1 MTVRTVFGVLFGLL
15 LSVASVALVAWLLWW
30 LWTRREEEAAKSA
43 AIEIEVEEPPAEAP
57 VEEAEAEEG
66 EAEEAE
72 VEEAAA
78 AESTAVEA
86 TDEALPAGEVPAEEA
101 EAEAEEEAAAEEPP
115 PPPDDLKVVEG
126 IGPKIESVLQAAG
139 ITTYAQLAA
148 ADPAHI
154 SEVLEASDPRLRRL
168 ADPTTWPEQASLA
181 AAGRW
186 DEFEALKETLK
197 GGRRVK

>member
-1 MTVRTVFGVLFGLL
+1 MTVRAVLGVMFGLL

-57 VEEAEAEEG
+57 VEEAEAEG
-66 EAEEAE
+66 
-72 VEEAAA
+72 AA
-78 AESTAVEA
+78 
-86 TDEALPAGEVPAEEA
+86 DEALPVAEVPAEEV
-101 EAEAEEEAAAEEPP
+101 EAEEEAAAEEPP

-154 SEVLEASDPRLRRL
+154 SEILEASDPRLRRL